1 MQLSERATQS
11 AQASLARIAGT
22 LTRWFEP
29 IVRFMRH
36 RHTNG
41 MTEGFNNK
49 IKLIQRM
56 ASGLRNAHKRRK
68 RILAWCG
75 AP

>member
-1 MQLSERATQS
+1 VKLSERATQS
-11 AQASLARIAGT
+11 AQESLARSAGT

-41 MTEGFNNK
+41 MTEGFTTGHFSN
-49 IKLIQRM
+49 LF
-56 ASGLRNAHKRRK
+56 
-68 RILAWCG
+68 
-75 AP
+75 